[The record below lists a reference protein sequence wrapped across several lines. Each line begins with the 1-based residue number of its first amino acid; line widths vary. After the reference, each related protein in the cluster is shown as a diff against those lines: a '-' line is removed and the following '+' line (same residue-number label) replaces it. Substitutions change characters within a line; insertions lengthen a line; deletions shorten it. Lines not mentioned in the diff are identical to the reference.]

1 MANLNK
7 AAAMSAAAV
16 GHLQQQQHQQQQQQQ
31 QQHQRTL
38 VQVQGTP
45 TEKRARWM
53 SENYSQNIYAVS
65 FFKHKLPSRK
75 LSLFFYFA
83 QKFQYVFH
91 LISFKRTNAI
101 MRCFRAQQVICN
113 MFCEFY

>member
-16 GHLQQQQHQQQQQQQ
+16 GHLQQHQHQQQQQQQ

-75 LSLFFYFA
+75 LSLFFLLCTKIPIRFSSD
-83 QKFQYVFH
+83 F
-91 LISFKRTNAI
+91 L
-101 MRCFRAQQVICN
+101 
-113 MFCEFY
+113 